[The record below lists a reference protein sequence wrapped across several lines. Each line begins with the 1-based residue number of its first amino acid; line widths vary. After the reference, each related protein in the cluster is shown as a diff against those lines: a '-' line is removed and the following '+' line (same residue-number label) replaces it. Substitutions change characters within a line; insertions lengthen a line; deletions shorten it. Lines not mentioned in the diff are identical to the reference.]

1 MLWIDKHCPRHLN
14 ELSCHPKLTQL
25 LQQLAAKGEDLPHV
39 LFYGPSGAGKKTRA
53 MALLRALF
61 GDSVDQ
67 VKAESFNL
75 KEHNAEFVLCQSR
88 HHMQLSCPELGTKDR
103 VVVQYVIKDLSSS
116 SPGAAFL
123 QGTGP
128 AYRVFLFQDAETM
141 SEGAQAGLRRT
152 LERFVRNARVI
163 LLVDQLSCI
172 ISPVRSRCLCIRVPL
187 PTPTEVLSVLRDT
200 CTKENLSPA
209 VVPDA
214 FLQRLVERSE
224 CNVRRALVLLEGAAD
239 EGISR
244 FKSFDLPWELQV
256 DAVLAKFLKVQHP
269 RVITECRDMLYDLL
283 ACGIPADLILQAG
296 KLGRRP
302 PHR

>member
-1 MLWIDKHCPRHLN
+1 
-14 ELSCHPKLTQL
+14 
-25 LQQLAAKGEDLPHV
+25 
-39 LFYGPSGAGKKTRA
+39 
-53 MALLRALF
+53 
-61 GDSVDQ
+61 
-67 VKAESFNL
+67 
-75 KEHNAEFVLCQSR
+75 
-88 HHMQLSCPELGTKDR
+88 MQLSCPELGTKDR

-224 CNVRRALVLLEGAAD
+224 CNVRRALVLLEGAA
-239 EGISR
+239 EGGCDVNAPGR
-244 FKSFDLPWELQV
+244 GKPQ
-256 DAVLAKFLKVQHP
+256 AKE
-269 RVITECRDMLYDLL
+269 TEGEEAQEETGGR
-283 ACGIPADLILQAG
+283 AEGTGRQPHTTTAGPTNVRAATADVSATTPSHTHCSG
-296 KLGRRP
+296 TSTTMG
-302 PHR
+302 